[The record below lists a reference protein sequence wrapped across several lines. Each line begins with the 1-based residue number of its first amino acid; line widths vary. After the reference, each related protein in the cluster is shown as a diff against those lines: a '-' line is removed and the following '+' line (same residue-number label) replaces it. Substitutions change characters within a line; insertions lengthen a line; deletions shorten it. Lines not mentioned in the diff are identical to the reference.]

1 MSDGKSDQSLEPK
14 GGPAGKSEAKA
25 SATSPKADGKP
36 AAGAPTEFEKKPKLS
51 KQERR
56 ELQVFVSLHP
66 DLYNLQVFISCF
78 RAHFAIGPAHTKSA
92 QESQRAAK
100 AATKG
105 GAAPAAPPATSKAA
119 GASAAAAGAG
129 APPDRTSSAAGAA
142 KSAPAGADGAAK
154 DQRANSGES
163 TKTEVTDPRRPPA
176 R

>member
-1 MSDGKSDQSLEPK
+1 MESPLPARQLSLK
-14 GGPAGKSEAKA
+14 RSLN
-25 SATSPKADGKP
+25 
-36 AAGAPTEFEKKPKLS
+36 FLS
-51 KQERR
+51 KRDGNFR
-56 ELQVFVSLHP
+56 FLFR
-66 DLYNLQVFISCF
+66 FILTYTTSIF
-78 RAHFAIGPAHTKSA
+78 LSVASGLIFAIGPAHTKSA